1 MGKGDEKQTSRHFKW
16 LRRLLNRLR
25 FRHSK
30 FKDGKYTKGSRDIEK
45 WPDDSDLTSAD
56 YPDYRWQVVTKGT
69 WIFTGIEPATLELCC
84 GEGGLCPGGLYQGD
98 LCLGGLCEE
107 RAVCILLQC

>member
-16 LRRLLNRLR
+16 LRGLLNRLR

-30 FKDGKYTKGSRDIEK
+30 FKDGKYTERSRDIEK

-56 YPDYRWQVVTKGT
+56 YPDYRWQVVTKGM
-69 WIFTGIEPATLELCC
+69 WIFTGIEPAIL
-84 GEGGLCPGGLYQGD
+84 GL
-98 LCLGGLCEE
+98 
-107 RAVCILLQC
+107 

>member
-1 MGKGDEKQTSRHFKW
+1 MGKGDEKQTSRPLKW

-30 FKDGKYTKGSRDIEK
+30 FKDGKYAKRSRDIEK

-56 YPDYRWQVVTKGT
+56 DPDYRWQVVTKGT
-69 WIFTGIEPATLELCC
+69 WILTGIELGTL
-84 GEGGLCPGGLYQGD
+84 GL
-98 LCLGGLCEE
+98 
-107 RAVCILLQC
+107 